1 MRLRTNR
8 FRTSGLTLL
17 ELVVVVSI
25 LAFLAGMVTYNLT
38 PNQLTFA
45 GAGGNKTAGRIAT
58 EASLT
63 RLKSAMFGSADS
75 PGYWQDMNRDMWFW
89 PRYLEWLSRAPS
101 DAADISGASSDSA
114 AYFTSMMSFNASR
127 RVGWRGPY
135 MQFQGDIIPL
145 DAGRGFTARLGGGVY
160 RAPLDAWGNPVVM
173 QWPSSYYGSGT
184 VDFGDARG
192 DATMAVFIASNSR
205 LVSAGPDGIL
215 QTELNINSLQT
226 YDDFQLN
233 PALVGDDIVLWLQH

>member
-1 MRLRTNR
+1 M
-8 FRTSGLTLL
+8 
-17 ELVVVVSI
+17 ELVVVVAI
-25 LAFLAGMVTYNLT
+25 LAFLAGMVSFNLT
-38 PNQLTFA
+38 PNQLTFG

-58 EASLT
+58 EVTLA

-101 DAADISGASSDSA
+101 DAADISGASADSA

-145 DAGRGFTARLGGGVY
+145 DTARGFTARLGGGVY

-173 QWPSSYYGSGT
+173 QWPSSYFGLGT